1 MTIAEKTGALM
12 SADPPKPPKPHTL
25 ADHRFGADAD
35 HVHAPGEENDH
46 DHDNDGHEVLEP
58 GSKALEL
65 VALISLGIDIGSSST
80 QIIFSRLMMRGPGE
94 PLAMRRN
101 AKSRETLYRSPIAM
115 TPFTDTNTI
124 DAARLRATIDRA
136 YAAAGLTADDIE
148 TGAIILTGAAAERD
162 NAEAILQTLSE
173 ESGELIAA
181 VAGHHMEAALAAY
194 GSGAVETSRRD
205 GLRLLNVDVGGATTK
220 LALIEAGRVRATAA
234 LRGGGRLIALDRQD
248 RITRLDD
255 AARAFAERI
264 GLDLR
269 RGATAT
275 HDDLQRL
282 AETMADTIAS
292 ALMANGEPDRDNLL
306 TAPLPPLHGI
316 DGLQFSGGV
325 AEYIYEREKRD
336 FGDLGW
342 RLGRALRQSCDDGR
356 IPWPLLPSGE
366 CIGAT
371 VLGASEFTV
380 QMSGA
385 TSFITSPAKLLPRR
399 NLPVLQPPYDFSGAI
414 DAETLAQ
421 TIVDH
426 RRAFGDDDPA
436 SERAFA
442 FRWRGDA
449 SWPRL
454 SAFAKGVSLGL
465 ANRIAT
471 GSPLWLICEGDV
483 ALNLG
488 GLLRDELGVVN
499 DILVID
505 GIVLRDFDYVDL
517 GRIRL
522 PSGTLPITIKSL
534 TFGQQS
540 P

>member
-1 MTIAEKTGALM
+1 M
-12 SADPPKPPKPHTL
+12 SPGERPKPGKPHTL
-25 ADHRFGADAD
+25 ADHRFGADTG
-35 HVHAPGEENDH
+35 HVHGPGEDH
-46 DHDNDGHEVLEP
+46 DHDHDGHETLEP
-58 GSKALEL
+58 GSTALEL
-65 VALISLGIDIGSSST
+65 VPLLSLGIDIGSSST
-80 QIIFSRLMMRGPGE
+80 QVVFSRLMMRGPGE

-101 AKSRETLYRSPIAM
+101 AKSRETLYRSPIAI
-115 TPFTDTNTI
+115 TPFTDANMI
-124 DAARLRATIDRA
+124 DAARLHATIDRA
-136 YAAAGLTADDIE
+136 YTAAGLSPDDIE
-148 TGAIILTGAAAERD
+148 TGAIILTGAAAQRD
-162 NAEAILQTLSE
+162 NARTILDTLSA

-205 GLRLLNVDVGGATTK
+205 GTRLLNVDVGGATTK
-220 LALIEAGRVRATAA
+220 LALVEAGRVHATAA
-234 LRGGGRLIALDRQD
+234 LRGGGRLVALDRED
-248 RITRLDD
+248 RIVRLDD
-255 AARAFAERI
+255 DARAFAARI

-269 RGATAT
+269 IGAIAT
-275 HDDLQRL
+275 RDDLQSL
-282 AETMADTIAS
+282 AETIADTIAS
-292 ALMANGEPDRDNLL
+292 ALAAEATPDRDSLL
-306 TAPLPPLHGI
+306 TAPLPPLQDI

-325 AEYIYEREKRD
+325 AEYVYDREKRD

-342 RLGRALRQSCDDGR
+342 RLGRALRRRCADGT

-385 TSFITSPAKLLPRR
+385 TSFISSHATLLPRR

-414 DAETLAQ
+414 DADALAQ
-421 TIVDH
+421 AIVDH

-436 SERAFA
+436 TERAFA

-454 SAFAKGVSLGL
+454 TAFARGLSRGL
-465 ANRIAT
+465 ADRIAT
-471 GSPLWLICEGDV
+471 GGPLWLICEGDV

-488 GLLRDELGVVN
+488 GLLRDELGLAN

-522 PSGTLPITIKSL
+522 PSGTLPVTIKSL
-534 TFGQQS
+534 TFANR
-540 P
+540 